1 MKISSKE
8 VSFEINGQKQIGTL
22 FLGKRDFLYLETN
35 QPFFQPAT
43 LPFEIHCISTKQ
55 HFILI
60 DSVTRNGNI
69 YPLYVIED
77 FLQKDCLS
85 FEFYLDGVYEW
96 LNRDIHNKNLFKENI
111 RINNFSYICKG
122 VLKKKKLAIVI
133 ESIDNP
139 IAINQI
145 KSIIDKFIQLFCLL
159 CYKQIACNEVYIVE
173 KNKRR
178 KIYSWFFST
187 YQNKKPF
194 YQTFLSPGL
203 IENADNLWSII
214 LHNYFERKK
223 NLFEHCLNQFT
234 GQIDYKG
241 YWDYEI
247 FGLYAIVDR
256 FTKIKKIGQKKS
268 VFSASKIN
276 GIYSMLENI
285 FNSQRN
291 LNDEEKIIWQNILN
305 KTNNMKKWNFD
316 NDKARFKLLLSESLF
331 FNDDEIKLFEHLES
345 KIDLL
350 DKIRN
355 MVGHGDYSEFHELH
369 YSNFQQAVCQLKIL
383 ISNLIYKELGIPLEV
398 ILKSLR
404 HSMHNDFYSAKLDEC
419 LLNRMIGDVPIFKVS
434 QETLEF
440 FSSPHYY
447 TCFIYDSNEEC
458 LIRDEFIENEMNR
471 ISKEKKIR
479 RLTDA
484 VSLISPD
491 YSKATFLNAIIIEY
505 EGKQKIIH
513 ASIIANYGEIPKDIR
528 KKCESQEWPPKS
540 LKKII
545 VSQKTV

>member
-1 MKISSKE
+1 MKITSKE
-8 VSFEINGQKQIGTL
+8 VSFEISGQKQIGTL
-22 FLGKRDFLYLETN
+22 FLGKRDFLHLETN
-35 QPFFQPAT
+35 QPFFQSAT
-43 LPFEIHCISTKQ
+43 IPFEIHCISAKQ
-55 HFILI
+55 HFTLI
-60 DSVTRNGNI
+60 DSVTRSGNI

-77 FLQKDCLS
+77 FLQKDCHS

-96 LNRDIHNKNLFKENI
+96 LSRDIYNKNLFKENI
-111 RINNFSYICKG
+111 LINNFYCICKG
-122 VLKKKKLAIVI
+122 VLKKKKLSITI

-139 IAINQI
+139 IATNQI

-159 CYKQIACNEVYIVE
+159 CYKGIACNEVYIIE
-173 KNKRR
+173 NNKRH

-203 IENADNLWSII
+203 IENADNLWSVI

-223 NLFEHCLNQFT
+223 DLFEHCLNQFI

-276 GIYSMLENI
+276 GIYSTLENI

-291 LNDEEKIIWQNILN
+291 LNDEEKLIWQNILN

-331 FNDDEIKLFEHLES
+331 FNDDETKLFEHLES

-369 YSNFQQAVCQLKIL
+369 YSNLQQAVCQLKIL
-383 ISNLIYKELGIPLEV
+383 ISNLIYKELGIPLGV

-434 QETLEF
+434 KESF
-440 FSSPHYY
+440 DSFSSPQYY
-447 TCFIYDSNEEC
+447 TCFLYDSNKQC
-458 LIRDEFIENEMNR
+458 LNREIHIEKQMNKISNER
-471 ISKEKKIR
+471 KTKS
-479 RLTDA
+479 LTEA
-484 VSLISPD
+484 VALISPD
-491 YSKATFLNAIIIEY
+491 FSEATYLNTIIIECQ
-505 EGKQKIIH
+505 ENPKLIRGV
-513 ASIIANYGEIPKDIR
+513 IIANYEKIPKEVR
-528 KKCESQEWPPKS
+528 KICEKQIWPPK
-540 LKKII
+540 KI
-545 VSQKTV
+545 